1 MKVLLFG
8 DVYGDGGLRALDKYL
23 PRLKEDHKPNLIFI
37 NGENIDK
44 GFGISE
50 KIYKELMKKGIS
62 AISMGNHT
70 FRKREL
76 FDFIDDSKII
86 RPANYPD
93 MVPGKGY
100 VTIKYNTETVTYINM
115 MGRVFMGD
123 SLNNPF
129 EKIDQILE
137 EVDSDFIFV
146 DFHAEATSE
155 KLAFAHY
162 VDGRVTAVTGTH
174 THVPTADNITLPNGT
189 HYITD
194 IGMTGPLYG
203 ILGADRE
210 LIVDKFITSLPNR
223 ITEEKDPTLQVNC
236 ILIDTVKNTIERIN
250 IFE

>member
-1 MKVLLFG
+1 MKVLFFG
-8 DVYGDGGLRALDKYL
+8 DVYGDGGIRALKKYL
-23 PRLKEDHKPNLIFI
+23 PRLKQDYKPNLIFM
-37 NGENIDK
+37 NGENVDK

-50 KIYKELMKKGIS
+50 KIYKDLMKDGIS
-62 AISMGNHT
+62 AITMGNHT

-93 MVPGKGY
+93 VVPGKGY
-100 VTIKYNTETVTYINM
+100 ITIKFNDKTVTVINM

-129 EKIDQILE
+129 DKIDQILE
-137 EVDSDFIFV
+137 DVNSDYIFV

-162 VDGRVTAVTGTH
+162 VDGRVTAVVGTH
-174 THVPTADNITLPNGT
+174 THVPTADNITLPHGT
-189 HYITD
+189 MYITD

-210 LIVDKFITSLPNR
+210 LIVNKFLTNLPNR
-223 ITEEKDPTLQVNC
+223 IQEEQDQTLQLNC
-236 ILIDTVKNTIERIN
+236 VIIDTIKNKIERIN